1 MDWHRI
7 APTTFLFKETA
18 LEPDAVSNQI
28 RAYYFGTK
36 DVGNDTYQE
45 LEHLYSDRYFNHGI
59 RTSALMHV
67 RTNEAIPVYLY
78 LFSYKG
84 AESHTKFAGI
94 SDIIGKLFYINS
106 FSSSFLH
113 AVFILLVRLCC
124 SSNSSVIINDQ
135 SICNSECILRHDNNG

>member
-18 LEPDAVSNQI
+18 LEPDAVSNQV

-84 AESHTKFAGI
+84 TQSHTKFAGL
-94 SDIIGKLFYINS
+94 SDIIGKLF
-106 FSSSFLH
+106 
-113 AVFILLVRLCC
+113 
-124 SSNSSVIINDQ
+124 Q
-135 SICNSECILRHDNNG
+135 